1 MSFIVCYQIR
11 ILDGKGYFI
20 KHLIRRIGMLFR
32 GKRSSRINTIF
43 FKFVKKGLCY
53 FFWYCKYR

>member
-1 MSFIVCYQIR
+1 
-11 ILDGKGYFI
+11 
-20 KHLIRRIGMLFR
+20 MLFR